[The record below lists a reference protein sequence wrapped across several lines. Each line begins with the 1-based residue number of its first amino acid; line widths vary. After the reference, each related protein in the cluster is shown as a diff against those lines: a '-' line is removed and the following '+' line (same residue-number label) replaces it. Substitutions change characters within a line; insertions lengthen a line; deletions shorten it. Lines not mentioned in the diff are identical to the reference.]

1 MFSGNHTHLWTNSR
15 RAGNGVC
22 RNRKVK
28 IMNEWKLYCA
38 ECAEC
43 VYYDTKTQFCGRNP
57 NRTESGVCQR
67 FTLTIE
73 AEARRYVSAKTYADK
88 IGIGYDENGFIL
100 RGKTKPV
107 RVMVKKLMKEGK

>member
-1 MFSGNHTHLWTNSR
+1 MNDWT
-15 RAGNGVC
+15 
-22 RNRKVK
+22 
-28 IMNEWKLYCA
+28 LYRA

-43 VYYDTKTQFCGRNP
+43 VYYDAKTQFCGRNP

-67 FTLTIE
+67 FTLTID

-88 IGIGYDENGFIL
+88 IGIGYDESGFIF

-107 RVMVKKLMKEGK
+107 RNLIKKLMKEGK